1 MISQKCLAPGRT
13 FYGHP
18 SIYPMKI
25 VMKLKNRLPQDGRG
39 QGVLV
44 TLLSTVCFGLAP
56 ILGKLAYRAAV
67 TPFTLAA
74 MRTVIAA
81 ALLWAFYLIFWPQA
95 TPIRWQNLLG
105 CIGMGVTNGI
115 GSLFYYTGLAR
126 VDASL
131 AQLLWTFYPIWVFV
145 FLSAAGHPISRP
157 ALLRLTLALVG
168 VYLLTYAGAMQ
179 IDWLGVMLI
188 LSASA
193 CYGWHLVLGQWTLAD
208 LNSRTVTL
216 YTLSAMAAVVTI
228 ARLAARRPWTPISLP
243 GWAAI
248 LLLALIPTAL
258 ARLLVFAGLRRLGGV
273 QTSLLGVAELLV
285 ALLLAHLLLGERLSL
300 WQWIGGGLLVASVLL
315 IGRESSLEVS
325 WEELLRDGRWREL
338 K

>member
-1 MISQKCLAPGRT
+1 
-13 FYGHP
+13 
-18 SIYPMKI
+18 
-25 VMKLKNRLPQDGRG
+25 
-39 QGVLV
+39 
-44 TLLSTVCFGLAP
+44 
-56 ILGKLAYRAAV
+56 
-67 TPFTLAA
+67 
-74 MRTVIAA
+74 
-81 ALLWAFYLIFWPQA
+81 
-95 TPIRWQNLLG
+95 
-105 CIGMGVTNGI
+105 MGVTNGV

-126 VDASL
+126 LDASL

-145 FLSAAGHPISRP
+145 FLSAAGHPISRL
-157 ALLRLTLALVG
+157 ALLRLTLALLG
-168 VYLLTYAGAMQ
+168 VYLLTYAGARSM
-179 IDWLGVMLI
+179 DWLGVMLI

-208 LNSRTVTL
+208 LDSRTVTL

-228 ARLAARRPWTPISLP
+228 ARLATWMPWTPISLQ
-243 GWAAI
+243 GWTAI

-258 ARLLVFAGLRRLGGV
+258 ARLLVFTGLRQLGGV

-285 ALLLAHLLLGERLSL
+285 TLLLAYLLLGERLSL
-300 WQWIGGGLLVASVLL
+300 WQWIGGGLLVTSVLL